1 MGDVEVTGGVTRVKQ
16 ETDWFCGPATAQ
28 MVLSALG
35 VAKLPAPPTWQL
47 QLWDYVI
54 NNTGAS
60 RQSAPKDDG
69 WFDGQK
75 CDSCERRV

>member
-1 MGDVEVTGGVTRVKQ
+1 MTGGVTRVKQ

-35 VAKLPAPPTWQL
+35 VAKPPAPPTWQL

-60 RQSAPKDDG
+60 RPPSAPKDDG

-75 CDSCERRV
+75 CDSC

>member
-1 MGDVEVTGGVTRVKQ
+1 MADVFGPSVTRVTQ

-35 VAKLPAPPTWQL
+35 VAKPPTPPTWQL
-47 QLWDYVI
+47 RLWAYIV

-60 RQSAPKDDG
+60 RPTPVSDPSE
-69 WFDGQK
+69 FPGQK
-75 CDSCERRV
+75 CES